1 MRVLIDT
8 NVLISAAL
16 SANGVPYQAYV
27 KAASYPNHGLI
38 CEQNVDEMKRIFN
51 KKFPKR
57 LAALDKFLSIA
68 LLTLELVPIPTDENT
83 SESQVRDADDRPIL
97 RAAIAAKA
105 DVLLTGDKEHLL
117 QRILRIPFHSQV
129 VQDQK
134 AVIVKGRDKHR
145 PVLGKHPG
153 QPVQDRGDIRHEY
166 RYVLVDQGIGNTSGK
181 EGFSRTHVT
190 EKQKAGILPVCLLPV
205 FHIGTGFFRS

>member
-68 LLTLELVPIPTDENT
+68 LLTLELISIPTDEYM
-83 SESQVRDADDRPIL
+83 SESQIRDADDRPIL
-97 RAAIAAKA
+97 RAAIEAKA
-105 DVLLTGDKEHLL
+105 DILLTGDKDFLE
-117 QRILRIPFHSQV
+117 
-129 VQDQK
+129 
-134 AVIVKGRDKHR
+134 
-145 PVLGKHPG
+145 
-153 QPVQDRGDIRHEY
+153 
-166 RYVLVDQGIGNTSGK
+166 SGLK
-181 EGFSRTHVT
+181 NPIIITPAEFLNM
-190 EKQKAGILPVCLLPV
+190 E
-205 FHIGTGFFRS
+205 

>member
-16 SANGVPYQAYV
+16 NANGVPYQAYV

-68 LLTLELVPIPTDENT
+68 LLTLELVPIPIDENM
-83 SESQVRDADDRPIL
+83 SESQIRDTDDRPIL
-97 RAAIAAKA
+97 RAAINAKA
-105 DVLLTGDKEHLL
+105 DVLLTGDKDFLE
-117 QRILRIPFHSQV
+117 
-129 VQDQK
+129 
-134 AVIVKGRDKHR
+134 
-145 PVLGKHPG
+145 
-153 QPVQDRGDIRHEY
+153 
-166 RYVLVDQGIGNTSGK
+166 SGLK
-181 EGFSRTHVT
+181 YPLIMTPADFLTWN
-190 EKQKAGILPVCLLPV
+190 
-205 FHIGTGFFRS
+205 

>member
-68 LLTLELVPIPTDENT
+68 LLTLELVPIPTTENM
-83 SESQVRDADDRPIL
+83 SESQIRDADDRPIL
-97 RAAIAAKA
+97 RAAIEAKA
-105 DVLLTGDKEHLL
+105 DVLLTGDKDFLE
-117 QRILRIPFHSQV
+117 
-129 VQDQK
+129 
-134 AVIVKGRDKHR
+134 
-145 PVLGKHPG
+145 
-153 QPVQDRGDIRHEY
+153 
-166 RYVLVDQGIGNTSGK
+166 SGLK
-181 EGFSRTHVT
+181 NPIIITPAEFLNM
-190 EKQKAGILPVCLLPV
+190 E
-205 FHIGTGFFRS
+205 